1 MNPEKIR
8 PWEATELKTG
18 FIRNLIWKQI
28 NYIFMHV
35 LYITIVHLY
44 GYILLNFYILL
55 LYITIL
61 PYDVQDTAYIKTL
74 SIDEFLNSVN
84 GQWPLLWVLMKIC
97 LSCEHRAIA
106 CSSKATYPQMLR
118 VLLRKFTPSLQEKD
132 ILQMKNNELLHKS
145 LCL

>member
-1 MNPEKIR
+1 
-8 PWEATELKTG
+8 
-18 FIRNLIWKQI
+18 
-28 NYIFMHV
+28 MHV

-84 GQWPLLWVLMKIC
+84 GQ
-97 LSCEHRAIA
+97 
-106 CSSKATYPQMLR
+106 
-118 VLLRKFTPSLQEKD
+118 
-132 ILQMKNNELLHKS
+132 
-145 LCL
+145 